1 MLEIDS
7 AEYHEARADDEYT
20 SDRHLLLET
29 AGYSV
34 VHRKPRI
41 VATRPKGFT
50 DGIAAWLSGRT
61 LELAAVR

>member
-1 MLEIDS
+1 
-7 AEYHEARADDEYT
+7 
-20 SDRHLLLET
+20 
-29 AGYSV
+29 